1 MTTESLA
8 PNTLST
14 LSHKSETV
22 AEFGDSRRFLR
33 QSHFLRQ
40 YGQGLN
46 DVTSGPWLRGCGLKL
61 SRDSDRESVTADTII
76 NSTVLLA
83 VFCQLLSQT
92 KPMRE
97 EGPGDTAD
105 V

>member
-1 MTTESLA
+1 VTTESLV
-8 PNTLST
+8 P
-14 LSHKSETV
+14 
-22 AEFGDSRRFLR
+22 
-33 QSHFLRQ
+33 
-40 YGQGLN
+40 N
-46 DVTSGPWLRGCGLKL
+46 DVVVHGSG
-61 SRDSDRESVTADTII
+61 VAHITHHI

-97 EGPGDTAD
+97 EAPGDTAD